1 MRRLFPSRAFWLA
14 LISFVILAGG
24 LVPPSAQALTACEA
38 MKPTIEDVR
47 LTGITLAGVGIEAQI
62 DPEGTETAYEFLVV
76 WRALNP
82 TERGEPLPGGPR
94 PQGGRIPAGA
104 GNVTV
109 SAVVSGLQPGY
120 TYWYEV
126 VASNLAGKTK
136 YGGGPFSY
144 FYKGG
149 YPNGTGSG
157 PPYITEE
164 SPCAIE
170 SGNEAAARTL
180 QEYRI
185 EQGLLHEP
193 WVIMP
198 PQPGAVGRALRV
210 RASRVR

>member
-14 LISFVILAGG
+14 LVSFVTLAGG
-24 LVPPSAQALTACEA
+24 LVPASAQALTACEA
-38 MKPTIEDVR
+38 TKPIIEDVR

-94 PQGGRIPAGA
+94 PHGGRIPAGA

-144 FYKGG
+144 FYEGG

-157 PPYITEE
+157 PPYTTEE

-185 EQGLLHEP
+185 EHTWARSLSAHRAFESA
-193 WVIMP
+193 ISSTR
-198 PQPGAVGRALRV
+198 GRP
-210 RASRVR
+210 SR